1 MNYYNNI
8 FNSPQRYSHYS
19 PTRIIS
25 YDGAREMLTSICQPK
40 STALVYDRFLEG
52 SEYIEEL
59 KKLLEPSLVV
69 VVNHEP
75 AFSDFREF
83 QSGFLNQIDS
93 IIAIGGGAAIDFAK
107 LLLVHE
113 ATNGF
118 TTDINENV
126 AILNNRIQLI
136 SVPTT
141 CGSGSETSRYCV
153 VFNQAGNKYSY
164 RHWGLAPSIAILDS
178 WFIRYSPLKP
188 IYASAFDS
196 FLHNLE
202 PFFLTGECDDRTRKL
217 CLIYASEITDILKT
231 KMSELNVNDFQRL
244 MEVSAMGGIN
254 IANYRTG
261 LVHTF
266 AEAFVS
272 IVKLSH
278 PHSLSLFFESVFS
291 LLDNYFN
298 DKLRELNYSDS
309 GLTLAGFRKF
319 WKEIL
324 DDQFAT
330 TALNVTKENQD
341 ELFELIHRDTVIF
354 KESPVALTPEI
365 ISSIIKQSTNN
376 K

>member
-1 MNYYNNI
+1 
-8 FNSPQRYSHYS
+8 
-19 PTRIIS
+19 
-25 YDGAREMLTSICQPK
+25 
-40 STALVYDRFLEG
+40 
-52 SEYIEEL
+52 
-59 KKLLEPSLVV
+59 
-69 VVNHEP
+69 
-75 AFSDFREF
+75 
-83 QSGFLNQIDS
+83 
-93 IIAIGGGAAIDFAK
+93 
-107 LLLVHE
+107 
-113 ATNGF
+113 
-118 TTDINENV
+118 
-126 AILNNRIQLI
+126 
-136 SVPTT
+136 
-141 CGSGSETSRYCV
+141 
-153 VFNQAGNKYSY
+153 
-164 RHWGLAPSIAILDS
+164 
-178 WFIRYSPLKP
+178 
-188 IYASAFDS
+188 
-196 FLHNLE
+196 
-202 PFFLTGECDDRTRKL
+202 
-217 CLIYASEITDILKT
+217 
-231 KMSELNVNDFQRL
+231 MSELNVIDFQRL

-291 LLDNYFN
+291 FLDNYFN

-324 DDQFAT
+324 GDQFAT

-365 ISSIIKQSTNN
+365 ISGIIKQSTNN

>member
-8 FNSPQRYSHYS
+8 FNTPQRYSHYS

-40 STALVYDRFLEG
+40 STVLVYDNFLEG
-52 SEYIEEL
+52 SEYIKEL
-59 KKLLEPSLVV
+59 KTNLEPSLVV
-69 VVNHEP
+69 VVNREP
-75 AFSDFREF
+75 AFSDFSEF
-83 QSGFLNQIDS
+83 QSGFLNQINS

-118 TTDINENV
+118 VTDINENV
-126 AILNNRIQLI
+126 AILNNSIQLI

-153 VFNQAGNKYSY
+153 VFNHAGNKYSY

-178 WFIRYSPLKP
+178 WFIRSSPPKQ

-202 PFFLTGECDDRTRKL
+202 PFFLTGECNDRTRKL
-217 CLIYASEITDILKT
+217 CLIYASEIIDILKT
-231 KMSELNVNDFQRL
+231 KISELNVNDFQRL

-272 IVKLSH
+272 IGKLSH

-298 DKLRELNYSDS
+298 DKLSELNFSNS
-309 GLTLAGFRKF
+309 VFNLVGFRKF

-324 DDQFAT
+324 GDQFDNT
-330 TALNVTKENQD
+330 TLNITKENHD

-354 KESPVALTPEI
+354 KESPVTLTPDI
-365 ISSIIKQSTNN
+365 IIGIIKQSTNN
-376 K
+376 H